1 MAIPAL
7 QGLEPRTIPA
17 VSNTIHIGDKYVR
30 PGERW
35 PTYRVVRMVEFDRH
49 PPHVLL
55 VSETSAHRSI
65 TIGAE
70 VLTDWRQ
77 WVRAE

>member
-1 MAIPAL
+1 MAFPAR
-7 QGLEPRTIPA
+7 QGLDPRASLAVADTI
-17 VSNTIHIGDKYVR
+17 SIGDRFVR

-49 PPHVLL
+49 PPHVML

-65 TIGAE
+65 TIVAE
-70 VLTDWRQ
+70 VLSDWRQ